1 MERLKLLY
9 IAPHRI
15 DRSPGQRFRFEQ
27 YMSYLNACGFDIT
40 YANLVSESDDKILY
54 SNGRTLLKCLI
65 GIKGLFIRLRNI
77 IQANK
82 FDVILVYREAHFLG
96 FTLFEKLLS
105 KSHAALVFDFD
116 DAIWLNDTSLAN
128 QKLSWLKS
136 GSKTSKIAALAN
148 IVTVGNS
155 YLAEYAKQTAS
166 EVMIIPTTID
176 TNKYKYRKPQETDTL
191 TIGWIGSMTTLK
203 HFISCLPVL
212 RQIKSKY
219 GSKVNFKV
227 IVDVDYKDAE
237 LGIVSTKWSKETELE
252 ELNKI
257 DIGIMPLPDDDWSRG
272 KCGFKGIQ
280 YMSLGIPTV
289 MSPVGVNVDIIDHE
303 QNGFLASTT
312 DEWVDCLSQ
321 LIESQQLR
329 QRLGRAGRITV
340 EHRFS
345 VESQKEQVR
354 KSLINAI
361 IRKNLKQ

>member
-15 DRSPGQRFRFEQ
+15 GRSPGQRFRFEQ
-27 YMSYLNACGFDIT
+27 YMSYLNANGFDIT

-54 SNGRTLLKCLI
+54 SEGKTIRKCLI
-65 GIKGLFIRLRNI
+65 GIKGLFIRMRNI
-77 IQANK
+77 MQANN
-82 FDVILVYREAHFLG
+82 FDVVIVYREAHFLG
-96 FTLFEKLLS
+96 FTLFEKMLS
-105 KSHAALVFDFD
+105 MSHAALVFDFD

-136 GSKTSKIAALAN
+136 ESKTLKIAAMAN
-148 IVTVGNS
+148 MVTVGNS
-155 YLAEYAKQTAS
+155 FLAEYAKQVAS
-166 EVMIIPTTID
+166 NVMIIPTAID
-176 TNKYKYRKPQETDTL
+176 TNKYKYRNQHETDTI

-203 HFISCLPVL
+203 HFISSLPTL
-212 RQIKSKY
+212 RQIKNKY
-219 GSKVNFKV
+219 GDKVNFKV
-227 IVDVDYKDAE
+227 IVDVEYKDAE
-237 LGIVSTKWSKETELE
+237 LGITSTKWSKETEIE

-257 DIGIMPLPDDDWSRG
+257 DIGIMPLPDDEWSRG

-289 MSPVGVNVDIIDHE
+289 MSPVGVNVDIIE
-303 QNGFLASTT
+303 NGQNGFLASTT
-312 DEWVDCLSQ
+312 DEWVNCLSQ

-329 QRLGRAGRITV
+329 QQLGRAGRITI

-361 IRKNLKQ
+361 MRKNSK